1 MQFQVPQ
8 FIEIEDKVVGPFTF
22 KQFIFVLGAAGGGF
36 FIYRTVWAPL
46 SYILIALVSGFS
58 LALAFYKIND
68 RPFINVVESWFKFS
82 LGSKR
87 YLWKKEATV
96 TQTSAGEIE
105 NRITG
110 ALESK
115 PIVPRL
121 TAGKLKDI
129 AWSLDI
135 KEKIK

>member
-22 KQFIFVLGAAGGGF
+22 KQFLFVLGAGGGSF
-36 FIYRTVWAPL
+36 ALYRIIPWPFSIVFIAPV
-46 SYILIALVSGFS
+46 ALFG
-58 LALAFYKIND
+58 LALAFYKVNE
-68 RPFINVVESWFKFS
+68 RPFIAVVESWFKFS
-82 LGSKR
+82 LGNKR
-87 YLWKKEATV
+87 YLWKKEAV
-96 TQTSAGEIE
+96 EV
-105 NRITG
+105 RTG
-110 ALESK
+110 AAELEKKINQTLESK
-115 PIVPRL
+115 PAIPKL

>member
-36 FIYRTVWAPL
+36 FIYRIVWAPL

-58 LALAFYKIND
+58 LALAFYKVND
-68 RPFINVVESWFKFS
+68 RPFISVVESWFKFS
-82 LGSKR
+82 LGNKR

-96 TQTSAGEIE
+96 SQSSAGE
-105 NRITG
+105 
-110 ALESK
+110 LETKIGGTLNTK
-115 PIVPRL
+115 PIVPKL